1 MTQTE
6 GTPSL
11 GHRPRRA
18 LGWLTT
24 ITVLVS
30 VVAVVVLALTGHTQ
44 EAATVGVIGGALSA
58 AGGIRIS
65 IHIRR

>member
-1 MTQTE
+1 M
-6 GTPSL
+6 
-11 GHRPRRA
+11 
-18 LGWLTT
+18 
-24 ITVLVS
+24 S